1 MACKIVHVSS
11 GAEIV
16 KHVKMLGEH
25 FDCVGSPVMIGR
37 NIVTVCM
44 YRVICL
50 YYMSI
55 LPVS

>member
-44 YRVICL
+44 YGVVCL
-50 YYMSI
+50 YC
-55 LPVS
+55 L